1 MEAQA
6 KNTAVTN
13 WKVMSYNVLLNFT
26 KEGRDPNFTVDLV
39 ESVLSESPDILG
51 TQETTFD
58 LQEKCLKNLTGY
70 TCFIGEVYHDELRRG
85 NYIYIKDN
93 KFNVIEFGHRFMSDT
108 PTVRSK
114 YEKSREYRGFN
125 YLHLED
131 KETGSRLLFLNLHA
145 DYRADEDTRVL
156 QLRAVNTFIK
166 DPKWENTPI
175 VILGDFNST
184 APQASITTFLA
195 ENERLGMTS
204 EVAEVTGDTGPTLVE
219 GKFTQRIPYVF
230 DYIFVTKDL
239 IRTKYY
245 SAIDNI
251 KNGKYPSD
259 HLPVVA
265 NIEVDAPLKA

>member
-6 KNTAVTN
+6 KTT
-13 WKVMSYNVLLNFT
+13 WKVMSYNVLLFFT
-26 KEGRDPNFTVDLV
+26 KEGRDPNFPVDLV
-39 ESVLSESPDILG
+39 ESVLAEAPDIIG
-51 TQETTFD
+51 TQETTAE

-70 TCFIGEVYHDELRRG
+70 TCFIGEYYDDKLRRG
-85 NYIYIKDN
+85 NYIYVKDN
-93 KFNVIEFGHRFMSDT
+93 KFNVIEMGHRYMSDT
-108 PTVRSK
+108 PMVRSK
-114 YEKSREYRGFN
+114 YEGSREYRGFN

-145 DYRADEDTRVL
+145 DYRADEATRVL
-156 QLRAVNTFIK
+156 QLKAVNTFIK

-184 APQASITTFLA
+184 APQASISTFLA

-204 EVAEVTGDTGPTLVE
+204 EVAEVKGDTGPTLVE
-219 GKFTQRIPYVF
+219 GKFTERIPYVF

-239 IRTKYY
+239 VDTKYY

-265 NIEVDAPLKA
+265 EIEVACPEKA